1 LALTAPRVHAAN
13 AYYYHSLELDKD
25 LFARSNAALVKA
37 LRDGQ
42 QLTRAELASVLR
54 QAGIEASGLR
64 LVYLIV
70 GAELE
75 GIICSGARR
84 GKQFS
89 YALLDDRVP
98 PTKTLERDEAL
109 AELTRRYFTSH
120 GPATE
125 EDFMWWSGLTKA
137 DIRSG
142 LDMVKRQMA
151 CEVTDGKA
159 YWFAVSKP
167 PAPKSSQVVSLLPNF
182 DEYIVGYTDRSAI
195 YDSSHSNK
203 LDARGNPL
211 FQHTIMV
218 KGLVVGTWKRIRRK
232 GALVIETNLFT
243 RLTKA
248 EDRSVALAIQRY
260 GDFLELPV
268 VLALGDR

>member
-1 LALTAPRVHAAN
+1 
-13 AYYYHSLELDKD
+13 
-25 LFARSNAALVKA
+25 
-37 LRDGQ
+37 
-42 QLTRAELASVLR
+42 
-54 QAGIEASGLR
+54 
-64 LVYLIV
+64 
-70 GAELE
+70 LE
-75 GIICSGARR
+75 GIISSGARR
-84 GKQFS
+84 GKQFT

-98 PTKTLERDEAL
+98 PIKTLERDEAL

-142 LDMVKRQMA
+142 LEMVKRQIVY
-151 CEVTDGKA
+151 EVTDGKI
-159 YWFAVSKP
+159 YWFAASLP
-167 PAPKSSQVVSLLPNF
+167 PAPKSSQVAFLLPNY

-195 YDSSHSNK
+195 YDSSHSNR

-211 FQHTIMV
+211 FQHTIIV
-218 KGLVVGTWKRIRRK
+218 KGLVVGTWKRTLRK

-248 EDRSVALAIQRY
+248 EDRSVAQAIRRY
-260 GDFLELPV
+260 GEFLELPV
-268 VLALGDR
+268 VLM